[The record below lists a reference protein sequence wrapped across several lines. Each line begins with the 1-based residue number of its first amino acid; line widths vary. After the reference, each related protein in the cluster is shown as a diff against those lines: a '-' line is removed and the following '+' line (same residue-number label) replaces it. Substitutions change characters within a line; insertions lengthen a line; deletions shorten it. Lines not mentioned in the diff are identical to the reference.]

1 MKKRYKP
8 PAAQPQPCI
17 PGLTRRMVKSHAA
30 RLFRDVL
37 PRRSLTTQ
45 EWRMVEQD
53 LARKLERD
61 GF

>member
-1 MKKRYKP
+1 MKTRP
-8 PAAQPQPCI
+8 QSPAAQPQPRI
-17 PGLTRRMVKSHAA
+17 PGLTRRMVKAHAA
-30 RLFRDVL
+30 RLYRDVF